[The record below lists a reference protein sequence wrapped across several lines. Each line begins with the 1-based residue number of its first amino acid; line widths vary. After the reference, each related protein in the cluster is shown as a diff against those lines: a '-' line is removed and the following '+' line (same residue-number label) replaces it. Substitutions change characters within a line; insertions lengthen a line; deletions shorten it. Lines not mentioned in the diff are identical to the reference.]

1 MLTPECASWL
11 SHLKNRLPA
20 WGPRAPHSPLGT
32 WMGCESGARQNLTWQ
47 LKVRHWE
54 GRPSQA
60 VPCQP
65 SGQLRGVNG
74 RSPSTMGPRATV
86 TARLRGRPDPS
97 PLKDPR
103 HSRGPGSWKGC
114 TYPPPGKSDHRQGR
128 GLGGWAVSLAGGRRG
143 PRGGSA
149 RTPPSLRP
157 SRSLTTQTRRLGAA
171 ARAGPP
177 VQAHSQG
184 RRIPVSLQEA
194 WDTVKH

>member
-1 MLTPECASWL
+1 MELALGHTTRLQEPWFGCFLITQVKMLTPECASWL

-114 TYPPPGKSDHRQGR
+114 TYPPPGKSDHRQGS
-128 GLGGWAVSLAGGRRG
+128 GLGGSGG
-143 PRGGSA
+143 
-149 RTPPSLRP
+149 
-157 SRSLTTQTRRLGAA
+157 LTGW
-171 ARAGPP
+171 G
-177 VQAHSQG
+177 
-184 RRIPVSLQEA
+184 EA
-194 WDTVKH
+194 WP